1 MTLTLS
7 FALMIVAILM
17 WVVTLARRS
26 RSPFTVEV
34 IDAVFVLL
42 LAFYFR

>member
-7 FALMIVAILM
+7 FVLMVLAILL
-17 WVVTLARRS
+17 WIVTLARRS
-26 RSPFTVEV
+26 RAPFVVEV
-34 IDAVFVLL
+34 IDAVFLLL